1 MASNVERLDRFLANN
16 FFGTRKDVKKII
28 RSGAVEINCKVVTDC
43 SFHLDPLKDKV
54 CVENEPVFAREFVY
68 LMMNKTAGYVS
79 AKSDKRYKTVFDL
92 LDERFRSA
100 KEFDALHT
108 VGRLDLDTEGLL
120 LFTTDGSL
128 THFLISP
135 KSHIDKTYLVFL
147 KEKMTTAE
155 KSECINRFADGIH
168 IEGEDN
174 EDEADCAPAKA
185 EFIEKEKALMLADSE
200 AALASDAHEF
210 SLLTI
215 HEGKYHQV
223 KRMFCALSNKVV
235 YLKRL
240 SIGNLNLDPFLKP
253 GEYRELTA
261 EEAEFL
267 KSCSIKKSCGTE

>member
-1 MASNVERLDRFLANN
+1 MASNVERLDKFLANN
-16 FFGTRKDVKKII
+16 SFGTRKDVKKII
-28 RSGAVEINCKVVTDC
+28 RSGAVKINGNVVTDR
-43 SFHLDPLKDKV
+43 SFHLDPLKDNV
-54 CVENEPVFAREFVY
+54 LVENEPVFAREFVY
-68 LMMNKTAGYVS
+68 LMMNKAAGFVS

-92 LDERFRSA
+92 LDEKYRSA

-147 KEKMTTAE
+147 KEKMTADE
-155 KSECINRFADGIH
+155 KSECIKRFAAGIH
-168 IEGEDN
+168 IVGEDN
-174 EDEADCAPAKA
+174 EGEADCAPAKA
-185 EFIEKEKALMLADSE
+185 EFIEKEKAFVLAGSV
-200 AALASDAHEF
+200 AASASASNEF

-223 KRMFCALSNKVV
+223 KRMFCALSNTVV

-240 SIGNLNLDPFLKP
+240 SIGNLHLDPSLKP

-267 KSCSIKKSCGTE
+267 KSCRVKKSCGTE